1 MQNPIPNS
9 DLWVTPSSFDELFAM
24 LNQYTGEQKSLAL
37 HVAMMTLNTC
47 HQAVAEQQ
55 QKEVA

>member
-1 MQNPIPNS
+1 MKNPIPSSNI
-9 DLWVTPSSFDELFAM
+9 WVTPDNVDQLFEM

-47 HQAVAEQQ
+47 AKLVDEAAA
-55 QKEVA
+55 KEAA

>member
-1 MQNPIPNS
+1 MTNPIPSSN
-9 DLWVTPSSFDELFAM
+9 LWVTPNSVDELFAM

-47 HQAVAEQQ
+47 SKLVDQAAAE
-55 QKEVA
+55 ETV